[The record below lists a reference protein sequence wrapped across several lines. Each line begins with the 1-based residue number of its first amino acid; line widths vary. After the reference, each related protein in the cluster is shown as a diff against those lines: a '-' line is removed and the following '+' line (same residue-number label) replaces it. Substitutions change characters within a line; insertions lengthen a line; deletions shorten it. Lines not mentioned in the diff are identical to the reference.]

1 MNETIKRAQLG
12 DKEAYLQLIEHYHFT
27 VEKFAYQC
35 GVYPQDI
42 NDVTQE
48 VFIKLYRFLSQFDD
62 SKFTT
67 WLYKITVNTARDYY
81 RKTKREQER
90 QHKLQQQSTVPVLT
104 PEQHLLRFEEDQ
116 HLHRCLQQL
125 DEKYRYP
132 IILFYF
138 HDLTYEQIADV
149 LSITL
154 STVKVRILRAKAQL
168 KILLETKGEG
178 ING

>member
-1 MNETIKRAQLG
+1 MNTIIKQAQNG
-12 DKEAYLQLIEHYHFT
+12 DKIAYLKIIEHYHPM
-27 VEKFAYQC
+27 VEKFAYQS
-35 GVYPQDI
+35 GVYAQDI

-67 WLYKITVNTARDYY
+67 WLYKITVNTASDYY
-81 RKTKREQER
+81 RKAKREQAR
-90 QHKLQQQSTVPVLT
+90 QQKLQQQSTIPVLT
-104 PEQHLLRFEEDQ
+104 PEQQLLRFEEDQ
-116 HLHRCLQQL
+116 QLHNCLQQL

-138 HDLTYEQIADV
+138 HELTYEQIADV

-168 KILLETKGEG
+168 KVLLETRGEG

>member
-1 MNETIKRAQLG
+1 MNEIIKRAQLG
-12 DKEAYLQLIEHYHFT
+12 NKEAYLQLIEHYHFT

-48 VFIKLYRFLSQFDD
+48 VFIKLYRFLHQFND
-62 SKFTT
+62 SAFTT
-67 WLYKITVNTARDYY
+67 WLYKITLNTARDYY
-81 RKTKREQER
+81 RKTTREQAR
-90 QHKLQQQSTVPVLT
+90 QQKLQAQPAHSVPT
-104 PEQHLLRFEEDQ
+104 PEQHVLRFEEDQ
-116 HLHRCLQQL
+116 QIHTCIQAL

-138 HDLTYEQIADV
+138 HELRYEQIAEV
-149 LSITL
+149 LAINL

-168 KILLETKGEG
+168 KVMLETEG
-178 ING
+178 KSSHG

>member
-1 MNETIKRAQLG
+1 MNEIIKRAQLG
-12 DKEAYLQLIEHYHFT
+12 NKAAYLQLIEHYHFT

-48 VFIKLYRFLSQFDD
+48 VFIKLYRFLHQFDD
-62 SKFTT
+62 SAFTT
-67 WLYKITVNTARDYY
+67 WLYKITLNTARDYY
-81 RKTKREQER
+81 RKTTREQAR
-90 QHKLQQQSTVPVLT
+90 QQKLQAQPAHSVPT
-104 PEQHLLRFEEDQ
+104 PEQHVLRFEEDQ
-116 HLHRCLQQL
+116 QIHTCIQAL

-138 HDLTYEQIADV
+138 HELRYEQIAEV
-149 LSITL
+149 LAINL

-168 KILLETKGEG
+168 KVMLETEG
-178 ING
+178 KSSHG